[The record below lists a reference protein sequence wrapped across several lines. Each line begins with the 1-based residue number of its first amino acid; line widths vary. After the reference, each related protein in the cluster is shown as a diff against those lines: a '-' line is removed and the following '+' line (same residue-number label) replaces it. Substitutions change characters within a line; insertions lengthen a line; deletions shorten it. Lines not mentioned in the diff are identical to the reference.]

1 MSHPSF
7 ESLVNTAQGM
17 QKTNSDKVIET
28 KYLHHWSGCHGYIAN
43 SFKSGPKYLPGVMA
57 EQLSILI
64 VLVQLDIRMLRKLDA
79 DQLHYLDDESIDVR
93 LSGSIPEVKFR
104 NN

>member
-1 MSHPSF
+1 
-7 ESLVNTAQGM
+7 
-17 QKTNSDKVIET
+17 
-28 KYLHHWSGCHGYIAN
+28 
-43 SFKSGPKYLPGVMA
+43 MA
-57 EQLSILI
+57 EQLRILI
-64 VLVQLDIRMLRKLDA
+64 ILVQLDIRILRKLNA

>member
-1 MSHPSF
+1 M
-7 ESLVNTAQGM
+7 A
-17 QKTNSDKVIET
+17 I
-28 KYLHHWSGCHGYIAN
+28 IAN
-43 SFKSGPKYLPGVMA
+43 KFKIGPKYLPGVMA
-57 EQLSILI
+57 EQLRILI
-64 VLVQLDIRMLRKLDA
+64 ILVQLDIRMLRKLDA

>member
-1 MSHPSF
+1 M
-7 ESLVNTAQGM
+7 A
-17 QKTNSDKVIET
+17 I
-28 KYLHHWSGCHGYIAN
+28 IAN
-43 SFKSGPKYLPGVMA
+43 SFKIGPKYLPGVMA

>member
-1 MSHPSF
+1 
-7 ESLVNTAQGM
+7 
-17 QKTNSDKVIET
+17 
-28 KYLHHWSGCHGYIAN
+28 
-43 SFKSGPKYLPGVMA
+43 MA